1 MVQVSG
7 QIGTCE
13 GEDRGETQVA
23 QSWVTEVCVEK
34 GYWRGTGR
42 RDADGDGA
50 APRGVTTP
58 NPRSNS
64 DFCNPERVAVCKP
77 V

>member
-1 MVQVSG
+1 MQVSG

-13 GEDRGETQVA
+13 GEDHGETQVA
-23 QSWVTEVCVEK
+23 QSWVTEVCVER
-34 GYWRGTGR
+34 GYRRATGR

-64 DFCNPERVAVCKP
+64 DFRNPERVAVCKP